1 MENQKKKP
9 AINRWQEYYILKT
22 DSISIG
28 TVQFCQVLYPKSN
41 EDHVR

>member
-1 MENQKKKP
+1 MWKIKKNP
-9 AINRWQEYYILKT
+9 AMNRWQDILKT

-41 EDHVR
+41 EEHVR